1 MAIPVIK
8 TGLDRRSTFG
18 YTCNR
23 CLACCHF
30 KRIQLNPYE
39 IARLARN
46 HGVST
51 TAFIDRY
58 TTTGGTV
65 LRFRKDG
72 ACVFLND
79 RGCSVHPDRPLV
91 CRLYP
96 LQRHVRFSG
105 VECFSQIECE
115 PGCQGLFHE
124 NGTIAQYLE
133 EQKAEPFMHA
143 ADLYLNLLQRLLE
156 TLKGQQLDPAQSKTM
171 LKAVQKV
178 SQNQEGG
185 HDLSWI
191 DMDRAVTYYCSQ
203 SRLPFPVDVEAKMAL
218 HIKAVQEWAA

>member
-8 TGLDRRSTFG
+8 TDLDRQSTFG

-30 KRIQLNPYE
+30 KRIQLNPYD

-46 HGVST
+46 QGIST
-51 TAFIDRY
+51 TAFIGRY
-58 TTTGGTV
+58 TTTGGTI
-65 LRFRKDG
+65 LRFRDDG
-72 ACVFLND
+72 ACVFLDD

-96 LQRHVRFSG
+96 LERHVRFSG
-105 VECFSQIECE
+105 MEYFSQVACE
-115 PGCQGLFHE
+115 PGCQGSFHE

-133 EQKAEPFMHA
+133 EQAAGPFMHA
-143 ADLYLNLLQRLLE
+143 ADLYLDLLRRLLE
-156 TLKGQQLDPAQSKTM
+156 TLKCQRLNPAQAETM
-171 LKAVQKV
+171 LKTVQKV
-178 SQNQEGG
+178 SRNQEGG

-203 SRLPFPVDVEAKMAL
+203 SGLSFPADVEARMAL